1 MDEPRLFATYV
12 DELKLIGASRFAE
25 KTTSPVLLVRSI
37 DVDAAYDDEP
47 AFDTK
52 VKHRDDIARS
62 PERKSDRPPG
72 VRIAPG
78 HVLHVVKRQGGAF
91 QERIGIGRASNVDV
105 RLPLNNVSKYHA
117 YLSRQTE
124 GWMLT
129 DAGSS
134 NGTTVRGHTLAARV
148 PTLLHDSDEL
158 GVGGC
163 RLRFYTP
170 EGFVRFVASRA
181 R

>member
-1 MDEPRLFATYV
+1 MEEPRLFASYV
-12 DELKLIGASRFAE
+12 DELKLIGPSRFAM
-25 KTTSPVLLVRSI
+25 KLTSPVFLVRSL
-37 DVDAAYDDEP
+37 DVVEDDDDEP

-52 VKHRDDIARS
+52 VKHRDEIART

-72 VRIAPG
+72 ARVAPG

-105 RLPLNNVSKYHA
+105 RLPLGQVSKYHA
-117 YLSRQTE
+117 YITRDAEQWTI
-124 GWMLT
+124 T
-129 DAGSS
+129 DASSS
-134 NGTTVRGHTLAARV
+134 NGTMVRGTLIDPRV
-148 PTLLHDSDEL
+148 PVVLHDADEV
-158 GVGGC
+158 GFGGC

-170 EGFVRFVASRA
+170 EGFIRFVASRA